1 MNVDNEQHE
10 DISELH
16 HMMMNKQQSETVIE
30 TSVPKHLLKR
40 K

>member
-10 DISELH
+10 DISESR
-16 HMMMNKQQSETVIE
+16 HMMMNKQQLETFIE
-30 TSVPKHLLKR
+30 TSVPKHLSKR